1 MPVGAVVIAVSV
13 FLPAHLATNLGLDLT
28 MIGSAW
34 ALVRII
40 DLVVDPSL
48 GMLMDRTTTSRGRYK
63 PWILLVGGPALMGG
77 SWALFDAA
85 PGISAAYLVAALL
98 LLYLGQSTLMMG
110 QAAWAANLATD
121 YNSRSRTFGAISV
134 ATVLGGVLVLTVPL
148 IGSFAG
154 RTEAQGVVAMGWLI
168 IAIAPATILPAII
181 KVPEPI
187 PSVPDAPI
195 RIGDLIRLLRRPE
208 LVRLF
213 FAQLTLTLGP
223 GWMSAL
229 FLFFV
234 TASRGLNAQDA
245 SILLLVYI
253 VAGIAGA
260 VTLSRLALRI
270 GKHRTL
276 MVAAVGFAASVTL
289 MALTPRGSILYQIPL
304 ALWAGFAAAGFDLT
318 IRAMLAD
325 VADDVRLE
333 SGRDHLSLIYALNS
347 LANKLAFALSI
358 GITFPLLSFIG
369 FDPGAGASNTREA
382 IRDLELVF
390 VAGPIIFALTGAAC
404 MIGWRLDA
412 NRHASIR
419 WALDERDAAN
429 RRL

>member
-1 MPVGAVVIAVSV
+1 
-13 FLPAHLATNLGLDLT
+13 
-28 MIGSAW
+28 
-34 ALVRII
+34 
-40 DLVVDPSL
+40 
-48 GMLMDRTTTSRGRYK
+48 
-63 PWILLVGGPALMGG
+63 
-77 SWALFDAA
+77 
-85 PGISAAYLVAALL
+85 
-98 LLYLGQSTLMMG
+98 
-110 QAAWAANLATD
+110 
-121 YNSRSRTFGAISV
+121 
-134 ATVLGGVLVLTVPL
+134 
-148 IGSFAG
+148 
-154 RTEAQGVVAMGWLI
+154 
-168 IAIAPATILPAII
+168 
-181 KVPEPI
+181 
-187 PSVPDAPI
+187 
-195 RIGDLIRLLRRPE
+195 
-208 LVRLF
+208 
-213 FAQLTLTLGP
+213 
-223 GWMSAL
+223 MSAL